1 VRFDLLNILL
11 VDDNQHMRML
21 LTEMLRAIGVRN
33 IHEAVDG
40 EVALQMLRQVPIDIV
55 ISDLKMGTLGGIDF
69 VNLLRRSTSSPNPF
83 VPVLMVTGHSTIK
96 RVQAARDAG
105 VNEFLTKPVTG
116 RSLVHRLTLL
126 VEEPRQFIRTA
137 SYFGPD
143 RRRRIVANYNG
154 PWRRR
159 DDALDIDFA

>member
-11 VDDNQHMRML
+11 VDDNQHMRLL

-33 IHEAVDG
+33 IHEAVNG
-40 EVALQMLRQVPIDIV
+40 EEALNVLHRIAIDIV

-69 VNLLRRSTSSPNPF
+69 VSLLRRSPSSPNPF
-83 VPVLMVTGHSTIK
+83 VPVLMVTGHSTMK

-126 VEEPRQFIRTA
+126 IEEPRQFIRTGG
-137 SYFGPD
+137 YFGPD
-143 RRRRIVANYNG
+143 RRRRTVANFNG